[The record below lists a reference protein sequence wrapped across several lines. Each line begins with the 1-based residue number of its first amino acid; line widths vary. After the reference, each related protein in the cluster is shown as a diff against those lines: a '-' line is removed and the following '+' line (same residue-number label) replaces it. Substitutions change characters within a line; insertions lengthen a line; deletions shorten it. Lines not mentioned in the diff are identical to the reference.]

1 MSDFTSSSSTV
12 HSNEPLNEYICIVIS
27 CIRKGYESYE
37 VRLGREKGCW
47 WKKVGLRMR
56 RVGTFFSG
64 DEDGEAV
71 WRSGPDIQAVVLCL
85 VTQSWP
91 AICYPK
97 DCSPPGSSVHRDSP
111 GKNTW
116 VGSHALL
123 QGVFPIQGSSPA
135 LLHFCRQIL
144 YCLSHQGSLIF
155 KQREWQ
161 KQRSETKIRR
171 LVGLEPSPRTG
182 KASGGPDLTADCSK
196 TVFIGSN
203 KRAKISQ

>member
-1 MSDFTSSSSTV
+1 MVEPSGPTALLSNSMSDFTSSSSTV

-111 GKNTW
+111 ARILEW
-116 VGSHALL
+116 VAMPYTS
-123 QGVFPIQGSSPA
+123 GSS
-135 LLHFCRQIL
+135 Q
-144 YCLSHQGSLIF
+144 
-155 KQREWQ
+155 
-161 KQRSETKIRR
+161 
-171 LVGLEPSPRTG
+171 PRDRT
-182 KASGGPDLTADCSK
+182 
-196 TVFIGSN
+196 
-203 KRAKISQ
+203 